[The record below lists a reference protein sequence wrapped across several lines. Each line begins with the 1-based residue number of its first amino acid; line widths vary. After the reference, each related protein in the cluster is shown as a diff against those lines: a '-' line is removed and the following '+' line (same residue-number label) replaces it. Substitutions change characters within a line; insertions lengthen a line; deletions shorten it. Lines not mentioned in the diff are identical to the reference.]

1 MYKKEIQPLPE
12 GFMEAFG
19 EKIKSTV
26 SEASCKKKM
35 EEDQLDPVNKKAVKK
50 DFDDRQDKDIDNDGD
65 VDSSDEYLHK
75 RRKAVS
81 KAISK
86 QKEANEAHIP
96 YYGEDEED
104 LAESHFK
111 VGDEV
116 VCVASGMEG
125 EVVEVGDEEK
135 EEKYYTVKREDG
147 KTMKYA
153 PDELKLEDEDDD
165 EEELDEGMGRYTHY
179 IVKDSNGK
187 VKHHQVV
194 GDESGNAEMEH
205 RSYLR
210 KSVMKDGDKLV
221 SFDMDTKS
229 KKDALKHKIAVS
241 MKEEK
246 KLEKDKDDPCWKDY
260 VQLGTK
266 KKNGKEVP
274 NCVPK
279 EEVEEGTDFASH
291 RAKPNLTKDDAK
303 KMSKVADML
312 KKERENKMKK
322 EEVEL
327 DEAGNTMISFIVR
340 DKEGKIKGGTSSER
354 EAKSMAFRIN
364 GTVETLKKAI
374 SSRKLDSMVAMGES
388 VELDEFYD
396 DNYDTGAS
404 EEVTMGMRQLY
415 FIQYAAEEIMDYLE
429 MRGDMDEWFQNKLS
443 NAHNMLQGLHS
454 YIEGDKR
461 MQGFG
466 EEVDLDEARQFT
478 KKKWIDLSVKSL
490 EQLLGSEY
498 SIAKKSIKFPH
509 NPRMPAWPILKNGYE
524 TGGYLVINYESGS
537 YGIEQAYIA
546 NSAGKALEW
555 HPLAQDAWNP
565 TKDKIEKFIGGI
577 KEEVELDE
585 ARSKTSAPKV
595 KGYKSGPFTMAQV
608 NKAIKSSGLNGQQAA
623 RLRSALTGM
632 NEEVELDEAGKAVT
646 WTSGH
651 KPDKKHTFS
660 VMIDGEEE
668 GTYHSLEQAKKV
680 VTNRKK
686 SSPDRKY
693 KIVRNKRTGAYTS
706 ESKVELEEKYE
717 VVTVKTIDD
726 AGEDK
731 ALSYGRKKG
740 YKEAGVIGDS
750 PIKAMVL
757 FHLKPEDK
765 KDLKGA
771 NVKAGEQVFRY
782 ATRSTVAGDI
792 FPMIKVNFD
801 KGMVYYLT
809 QESSSGEIDEV
820 KFETRGAKLKF
831 ARMMSGV
838 VEEVELEESRYT
850 MAGELARRA
859 HEKQKK
865 KDAEERLKAKGW
877 VRNNR
882 GGWSKPTKEEVDLDE
897 KMDAETKKTAR
908 SLVRLGDK
916 PRQAVKTAKAKA
928 EKDAGKADAYRK
940 AYESVDLE
948 EKAVSQAQQKLMGM
962 ALAYKR
968 GEMDDASD
976 EVKKVANSM
985 SEKDL
990 EDFAKTKHDD
1000 LPMKKEKYLAAAY
1013 KTIKSQKKY

>member
-466 EEVDLDEARQFT
+466 EEV
-478 KKKWIDLSVKSL
+478 
-490 EQLLGSEY
+490 
-498 SIAKKSIKFPH
+498 
-509 NPRMPAWPILKNGYE
+509 
-524 TGGYLVINYESGS
+524 
-537 YGIEQAYIA
+537 
-546 NSAGKALEW
+546 
-555 HPLAQDAWNP
+555 
-565 TKDKIEKFIGGI
+565 
-577 KEEVELDE
+577 ELDE